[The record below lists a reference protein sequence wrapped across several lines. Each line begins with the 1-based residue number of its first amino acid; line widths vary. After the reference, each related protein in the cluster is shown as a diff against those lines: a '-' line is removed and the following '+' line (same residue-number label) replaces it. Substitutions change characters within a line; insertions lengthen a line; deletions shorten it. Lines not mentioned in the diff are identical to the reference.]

1 MEHRELQQDLEDQ
14 WGQVVSRLQGK
25 VFQSDW
31 DIASFTVFFIFI
43 GMVLLLVLLVLIRCC
58 CCCCCSD
65 DEKFCT
71 PRNATANKGRNTFCN
86 YATTMWNALPTAVKE
101 CESLPT
107 FKTSLKEHLWE
118 TAIRNWP
125 L

>member
-1 MEHRELQQDLEDQ
+1 MMEHRELQQDLEDQ

-65 DEKFCT
+65 DEKVTHTHTHQRTEGTHMCCGEVMAEIKN
-71 PRNATANKGRNTFCN
+71 RKGKRFS
-86 YATTMWNALPTAVKE
+86 KI
-101 CESLPT
+101 SQ
-107 FKTSLKEHLWE
+107 
-118 TAIRNWP
+118 
-125 L
+125 